1 MVRYLILLIIAGSFS
16 QALRAQEPSQ
26 NLEFEERVF
35 NFGTIRE
42 KDGKVS
48 HTFYFRNTGKKP
60 VTISDI
66 NTGCSCIGK
75 KKHDGPIKPGER
87 TALTITFD
95 PEYKSGFF
103 SKEIFIFS
111 ENGKQYNHVWVEG
124 KIIAAERPV
133 ENDYPYNFGSDLHLR
148 YKVMALGYLK
158 PGQATKMEL
167 PLTNAGTREMVLK
180 FIPTNNSAGLYFTNP
195 GKIAP
200 NSKRTVS
207 FNYSMPFQAQNDITI
222 YLDVY
227 VNNKKL
233 PEPLQIKVLRDN
245 KL

>member
-1 MVRYLILLIIAGSFS
+1 MVRYLILLIITGSWVQS
-16 QALRAQEPSQ
+16 LKAQELSQ
-26 NLEFEERVF
+26 SLVFEERVY
-35 NFGTIRE
+35 NFGTIHE

-60 VTISDI
+60 VTITAI

-75 KKHDGPIKPGER
+75 KKHDGEVKPGER

-95 PEYKSGFF
+95 PAYKSGFF

-124 KIIAAERPV
+124 NIIPGERPV
-133 ENDYPYNFGSDLHLR
+133 ENDYPYNFGSELHLR

-158 PGQATKMEL
+158 PGQAKKVEL
-167 PLTNAGTREMVLK
+167 PLINAGNKEMVLK
-180 FIPTNNSAGLYFTNP
+180 LIPKNNSEGLYFTNP

-200 NSKRTVS
+200 NSKRTVT
-207 FNYSMPFQAQNDITI
+207 FNYSMPFHTHTDVTI
-222 YLDVY
+222 ILDVY
-227 VNNKKL
+227 VNDKKL